1 MRESDMRWLHVG
13 DIAIALSLLSRWPL
27 RISEAAYGRSA
38 QAVWAYPV
46 AGVLIALPAAGLAQL
61 CLGLGLSTG
70 VAALLAL
77 ACLTVSTGAMHED
90 GLADSADGLWGGH
103 DTARR
108 LEIMKDSRIGAYGV
122 LALIFGLGLR
132 WLALSELFESGAV
145 LAPILVAAALSRVAP
160 TVLMLRLP
168 QARTTGLS
176 HSVGTPQARHVGL
189 AAILGALLAIIA
201 LQSFPLLVFIA
212 TALATTC
219 CVLIAKYKVQGQTGD
234 ILGASQQVAEITIL
248 LCLSV

>member
-13 DIAIALSLLSRWPL
+13 DIAVALSLLSRWPL

-176 HSVGTPQARHVGL
+176 QSVGTPQARHVGL

-201 LQSFPLLVFIA
+201 LQSFPLLVFFA
-212 TALATTC
+212 TALAITC
-219 CVLIAKYKVQGQTGD
+219 CVLIAKYKLQGQNGD

>member
-1 MRESDMRWLHVG
+1 
-13 DIAIALSLLSRWPL
+13 
-27 RISEAAYGRSA
+27 
-38 QAVWAYPV
+38 
-46 AGVLIALPAAGLAQL
+46 
-61 CLGLGLSTG
+61 
-70 VAALLAL
+70 
-77 ACLTVSTGAMHED
+77 
-90 GLADSADGLWGGH
+90 
-103 DTARR
+103 
-108 LEIMKDSRIGAYGV
+108 MKDSRIGAYGV

-160 TVLMLRLP
+160 TVLMQRLP

-176 HSVGTPQARHVGL
+176 QSVGTPQARHVGL

-201 LQSFPLLVFIA
+201 LQSFPLLVFFA
-212 TALATTC
+212 TALAITC

-234 ILGASQQVAEITIL
+234 ILGASQHVAEITIL

>member
-13 DIAIALSLLSRWPL
+13 DIAVALSLLSRWPL

-46 AGVLIALPAAGLAQL
+46 AGVLIALPVAGLAQL

-103 DTARR
+103 NTARR

-122 LALIFGLGLR
+122 LALVFGLGLR
-132 WLALSELFESGAV
+132 WMALSALFETGAV
-145 LAPILVAAALSRVAP
+145 VAPILATAALSRVVP

-176 HSVGTPQARHVGL
+176 QSVGTPQAGHVGL

-201 LQSFPLLVFIA
+201 LQSLPVLVFTA
-212 TALATTC
+212 TALATVS
-219 CVLIAKYKVQGQTGD
+219 CVVIAKYKVQGQTGD

-248 LCLSV
+248 LCLSL